1 MEKKEKEE
9 KKDKVEKKEER
20 ALRRLRGKGVESGRK
35 QEKVRKYIKK
45 KWISKILQD
54 YFITWVIFG
63 ENKEIITDHSIQFLS
78 ICSNIRKSRADKIL
92 ISQKVQADST
102 YLKLFDTGETTSAVN
117 VRVSF

>member
-45 KWISKILQD
+45 KM
-54 YFITWVIFG
+54 
-63 ENKEIITDHSIQFLS
+63 NK
-78 ICSNIRKSRADKIL
+78 
-92 ISQKVQADST
+92 
-102 YLKLFDTGETTSAVN
+102 
-117 VRVSF
+117 

>member
-1 MEKKEKEE
+1 M
-9 KKDKVEKKEER
+9 
-20 ALRRLRGKGVESGRK
+20 
-35 QEKVRKYIKK
+35 
-45 KWISKILQD
+45 
-54 YFITWVIFG
+54 IFG

-78 ICSNIRKSRADKIL
+78 ISSNIRKIRADKIL

>member
-45 KWISKILQD
+45 NEEVKYCKI
-54 YFITWVIFG
+54 
-63 ENKEIITDHSIQFLS
+63 
-78 ICSNIRKSRADKIL
+78 IL
-92 ISQKVQADST
+92 
-102 YLKLFDTGETTSAVN
+102 LHE
-117 VRVSF
+117 